1 MAIHNQTGG
10 FCSQNENLII
20 SNKAFHLV
28 DKSRYNIYLH
38 CVMKHCLIT
47 LIFCTILL
55 NISYAQSPSAAID
68 SLIKFKVITNKDRPV
83 LEGVLREKSH
93 SSNQDARSVS
103 DRLAILIG
111 LESVME
117 QKTFHIKSRKTG
129 GIWISYS
136 GSYPI
141 KMKRD
146 SANKSLGAL
155 LTKINNAG
163 LLSNKVYK
171 YAQKDIDSSRY
182 IIDMQLIAA
191 LAEMTARLES
201 LTPARLLPLAEQLHK
216 SGIVNDTS
224 FSRLQ
229 NDIRNEK
236 IESISQ
242 LNDYWQLSRTID
254 IEKYPADPHLWLEQ
268 IYRDIASIIP
278 GLSFTNFSY
287 TETQDTSLS
296 IGKIQATK
304 FKIRF
309 NCNGKV
315 YKHTFASIFYSSE
328 RDKLH
333 LSGLTAGGFFRA
345 LNKVLADQQ
354 SPLRLH
360 SVIFNPPYVAE
371 NSTRYLT
378 TIALT
383 AEQAEMFMHEPY
395 FRYVLVS
402 MDSYTYTLT
411 SAKIDSAIAGWKTIG
426 LFAHLSKAEID
437 TAADNAMA
445 DDWISM
451 NRLLTN
457 FPKVIYP
464 TDSAMMSPTYPYVSL
479 LKHLA
484 GITHGA
490 FSPTNITQKKVKG
503 GVKLQY
509 SFKGKTHSHI
519 FNITEGWLGTPFVI
533 FLKNLGLG
541 NNLPGKFYQLD
552 FDDVIYLTQQQYNA
566 AVKHKLLDFTPEA
579 SPKDQ

>member
-1 MAIHNQTGG
+1 
-10 FCSQNENLII
+10 
-20 SNKAFHLV
+20 
-28 DKSRYNIYLH
+28 
-38 CVMKHCLIT
+38 MKRCLIT
-47 LIFCTILL
+47 LISCTLLL
-55 NISYAQSPSAAID
+55 NISFAQAPSAAID
-68 SLIKFKVITNKDRPV
+68 SLIKFKIITSKDRSV
-83 LEGVLREKSH
+83 LEKVLREKRH
-93 SSNQDARSVS
+93 SSHQDRRTVS

-111 LESVME
+111 LESVVE
-117 QKTFHIKSRKTG
+117 QKTFHLNSRKTG
-129 GIWISYS
+129 GLWISYS
-136 GSYPI
+136 GSYPV

-216 SGIVNDTS
+216 SGIVNDSS
-224 FSRLQ
+224 FLRLQ
-229 NDIRNEK
+229 NDIRDEK

-242 LNDYWQLSRTID
+242 LNGYWQLSRTID
-254 IEKYPADPHLWLEQ
+254 LEKYPADPHLWLEQ
-268 IYRDIASIIP
+268 MHRDIASIIP
-278 GLSFTNFSY
+278 GLSFTDFSY
-287 TETQDTSLS
+287 TETPDTSLS
-296 IGKIQATK
+296 IGNIHATR

-309 NCNGKV
+309 NCNGQV
-315 YKHTFASIFYSSE
+315 YKHTFASIFYSNDH
-328 RDKLH
+328 DKLH
-333 LSGLTAGGFFRA
+333 LSDLMAGGFYRVF
-345 LNKVLADQQ
+345 NKVIADQQ

-371 NSTRYLT
+371 NFTRYLT

-383 AEQAEMFMHEPY
+383 AEQAEMFIHEPY
-395 FRYVLVS
+395 FQYMLVS
-402 MDSYTYTLT
+402 MDSYTNTLT
-411 SAKIDSAIAGWKTIG
+411 SAKIDSVIAGWKAIG

-437 TAADNAMA
+437 TAADNVRA
-445 DDWISM
+445 DDWISI

-464 TDSAMMSPTYPYVSL
+464 SDSAMMSPTYPYVTL

-519 FNITEGWLGTPFVI
+519 FNMAEGWLGTPFVI

-552 FDDVIYLTQQQYNA
+552 FDDVIYLTKQQYNA
-566 AVKHKLLDFTPEA
+566 AAKHKLLNFTGET
-579 SPKDQ
+579 SPKNQ